1 MQCNL
6 KTIENSL
13 FAGCKN
19 LKSLVIPNSVEEIE
33 QNVFSGCKNLK
44 TIHYKGT
51 IKQWRKIK
59 IITWRTGVL
68 HKVKVQ
74 CKDGVVKAIVK

>member
-33 QNVFSGCKNLK
+33 QNVFSGCEE
-44 TIHYKGT
+44 
-51 IKQWRKIK
+51 
-59 IITWRTGVL
+59 VL
-68 HKVKVQ
+68 DKVKVQ

>member
-13 FAGCKN
+13 FAGCEN

-33 QNVFSGCKNLK
+33 QNVFSGCE
-44 TIHYKGT
+44 
-51 IKQWRKIK
+51 
-59 IITWRTGVL
+59 GVL
-68 HKVKVQ
+68 DKVKVQ

>member
-33 QNVFSGCKNLK
+33 QNVFSGCE
-44 TIHYKGT
+44 
-51 IKQWRKIK
+51 
-59 IITWRTGVL
+59 GVL
-68 HKVKVQ
+68 DKVKVQ